1 MATEDQMKEPNTIKV
16 PSEGE
21 VEVSSDMTIEPEE
34 EGPIRVPGDSDISND
49 SDVISVEDDFADR
62 GKKRIVG
69 KLAKSGT
76 LPGIEEV
83 DLAELEDEL
92 NQG

>member
-1 MATEDQMKEPNTIKV
+1 MKEPNTIKV

-69 KLAKSGT
+69 KSGT